1 MTFHIACIA
10 ALLLAVA
17 PPASKARKAPQA
29 KQAAP
34 SATAAPRQQGMLAQP
49 FHTQSTVHK
58 IRIELTADAWENIQP
73 KAKGFMQNDFPENP
87 AKVTVD
93 GKIYTVSIRF
103 KGNGTYMM
111 SGSLIKRPFKVD
123 LDKIVK
129 DQNING
135 ITTLNLGNNVMDQTG
150 LREALAYELFT
161 QLGVPCSRTTFADV
175 TLDIPGIADNRA
187 VGLYSIPEQLDERFF
202 ARHYPK
208 PVTLVLKPENAN
220 GLPKFDKWK
229 QYEPVYDPK
238 GKPTDDD
245 KKRFMEFVAF
255 VHDSTD
261 TDFAAKL
268 GDYLDINNFA
278 RFLAGT
284 VVTSSMDS
292 ILSMG
297 HNYYIIRDPVSG
309 KFQFLPWDLDLAF
322 GAFPMAGA
330 NGIRLS
336 VTKPYG
342 DREILLKRFLAVP
355 QARERYEL
363 ACKDA
368 VNIMQKLEPLRAKLG
383 RIVAPSLGKNDLSN
397 VPGMP
402 SFGMFGMPVPPPEDM
417 GKPVVAANKKSV
429 FLLKDGKLQQFS
441 ANGLKPITTV
451 KLPAPQSNPMPD
463 MFSDGV
469 SLTEFFSM
477 RAAHVTAQL
486 AGKLTGEQ
494 PRGMMDGGPGG
505 PGGFDLSNIV
515 AGNTITLL
523 KHDDDT
529 FTQSAWT
536 AKWSVLFAKVD
547 TNNDNQVSK
556 SEWDMATMKENDFI
570 ANIFPGQLWTAFGGK
585 TVTRTDFT
593 KVSTDWFERFDSD
606 KDGTLTR
613 KELGDG
619 FLAALPPPDF
629 GEFGG
634 GPGGPR
640 F

>member
-1 MTFHIACIA
+1 MTFPLAHIA

-17 PPASKARKAPQA
+17 PPAPKVPKPAPT
-29 KQAAP
+29 KP
-34 SATAAPRQQGMLAQP
+34 PKPIMTAQPRQIGMLSKP

-58 IRIELTADAWENIQP
+58 IRIELTADAWANIQP

-93 GKIYTVSIRF
+93 GKTYTVSIRF

-111 SGSLIKRPFKVD
+111 SGSLIKRPFKID

-129 DQNING
+129 EQNING

-175 TLDIPGIADNRA
+175 TLDIPGIADNLA
-187 VGLYSIPEQLDERFF
+187 VGLYSIPEQLDAGFF

-229 QYEPVYDPK
+229 QYEPIYDPK

-245 KKRFMEFVAF
+245 KKRFMDFVTF
-255 VHDSTD
+255 VHESSD

-268 GDYLDINNFA
+268 GDYLDIDNFA

-368 VNIMQKLEPLRAKLG
+368 VNIMRKLEPLRAKLG
-383 RIVAPSLGKNDLSN
+383 GIVAPTLAKNNLSN
-397 VPGMP
+397 VPGAP
-402 SFGMFGMPVPPPEDM
+402 SFGMFGMPAQPPQNSGRPA
-417 GKPVVAANKKSV
+417 VAANKKSV
-429 FLLKDGKLQQFS
+429 FILKDSKLHQFS
-441 ANGLKPITTV
+441 ANGLKPIASA
-451 KLPAPQSNPMPD
+451 KLPEPPNNPMPD
-463 MFSDGV
+463 MFGDGV

-477 RAAHVTAQL
+477 RSANVTAQL

-494 PRGMMDGGPGG
+494 PRGMMGGGPGG

-515 AGNTITLL
+515 ATNTTTLL
-523 KHDDDT
+523 SHDGET
-529 FTQSAWT
+529 FTLSSWT
-536 AKWSVLFAKVD
+536 SKWSVFFAKVD
-547 TNNDNQVSK
+547 TNNDSQLSK
-556 SEWDMATMKENDFI
+556 SEWDMSTMKPNDFI

-593 KVSTDWFERFDSD
+593 KVSTDWFGRFDSD

>member
-1 MTFHIACIA
+1 MIFPLAHIA
-10 ALLLAVA
+10 ALLLAVV
-17 PPASKARKAPQA
+17 PPALKAQKPAQA
-29 KQAAP
+29 KATKPQV
-34 SATAAPRQQGMLAQP
+34 TAAPRQQERLTPP

-58 IRIELTADAWENIQP
+58 IRIELTADAWQNIQP

-93 GKIYTVSIRF
+93 GKTYTVSIRF

-111 SGSLIKRPFKVD
+111 SGSLIKRPFKID

-129 DQNING
+129 NQNING

-175 TLDIPGIADNRA
+175 TLDIPGIADNLA

-202 ARHYPK
+202 ARHYPR

-220 GLPKFDKWK
+220 GIPKFDKWK

-245 KKRFMEFVAF
+245 KKRFMDFVAF
-255 VHDSTD
+255 VHESSDA
-261 TDFAAKL
+261 DFAAKL
-268 GDYLDINNFA
+268 GDYLDIENFA

-342 DREILLKRFLAVP
+342 EREILLKRFLAVP

-383 RIVAPSLGKNDLSN
+383 RVVAPSLAKNDLSN
-397 VPGMP
+397 VPGAP
-402 SFGMFGMPVPPPEDM
+402 MFEMPVPPPQDL
-417 GKPVVAANKKSV
+417 GRPVVAANKKSV
-429 FLLKDGKLQQFS
+429 FILKDGKLQQFS
-441 ANGLKPITTV
+441 ANGLKPIASA
-451 KLPAPQSNPMPD
+451 KLPAPQNNPMPD
-463 MFSDGV
+463 MFGDGV

-477 RAAHVTAQL
+477 RSAHVTAQL
-486 AGKLTGEQ
+486 AGQLTGEQ

-515 AGNTITLL
+515 AGNTTTLL
-523 KHDDDT
+523 SHKGDS
-529 FTQSAWT
+529 FTENDWT
-536 AKWSVLFAKVD
+536 SKWLALFTKSD
-547 TNNDNQVSK
+547 TNNDGQLSK
-556 SEWDMATMKENDFI
+556 SEWDMATMKPNDFI
-570 ANIFPGQLWTAFGGK
+570 ANIFPGQLWMAFGGK
-585 TVTRTDFT
+585 TVTRKDFST
-593 KVSTDWFERFDSD
+593 VSTGWFGKFDTD

-613 KELGDG
+613 KEFGDG

-629 GEFGG
+629 GGFGDA
-634 GPGGPR
+634 PGGPR

>member
-1 MTFHIACIA
+1 MTIPLAPIA
-10 ALLLAVA
+10 ALLLAAA
-17 PPASKARKAPQA
+17 PPVPTARKPFLTNTSKAKV
-29 KQAAP
+29 
-34 SATAAPRQQGMLAQP
+34 TAAPRVPEKQATQ

-58 IRIELTADAWENIQP
+58 IRIELTSDAWQNIQP

-87 AKVTVD
+87 ATVIVD
-93 GKIYTVSIRF
+93 GKPYKVSIRF

-111 SGSLIKRPFKVD
+111 SGSLIKRPFKID
-123 LDKIVK
+123 LDKLVK
-129 DQNING
+129 GQSING

-150 LREALAYELFT
+150 LREALAYEVFT

-175 TLDIPGIADNRA
+175 TLDIPGIADNLA
-187 VGLYSIPEQLDERFF
+187 VGLYSIPEQLDARFF
-202 ARHYPK
+202 ARHYSK

-245 KKRFMEFVAF
+245 KKRFMDFVAF
-255 VHDSTD
+255 VHESSD
-261 TDFAAKL
+261 TEFATKL
-268 GDYLDINNFA
+268 GDYLDIENFA

-336 VTKPYG
+336 VAKPYG
-342 DREILLKRFLAVP
+342 EREVLLRRFLSVP
-355 QARERYEL
+355 LARARYEA

-368 VNIMQKLEPLRAKLG
+368 VRVMQNLEGLRAKLG
-383 RIVAPSLGKNDLSN
+383 RVVAPTLAKNNLSN
-397 VPGMP
+397 VPGLP
-402 SFGMFGMPVPPPEDM
+402 TGGMFGMPVAPPQDP
-417 GKPVVAANKKSV
+417 GKPVVAANTKSV
-429 FLLKDGKLQQFS
+429 FVLKDGKLHQFA
-441 ANGLKPITTV
+441 ANGLKPKAST
-451 KLPAPQSNPMPD
+451 KLPEPQRNPMPD

-469 SLTEFFSM
+469 TLTEFFAQ
-477 RAAHVTAQL
+477 RAVNVTAQL
-486 AGKLTGEQ
+486 AGKLDGEQ
-494 PRGMMDGGPGG
+494 PRGMMGGPGG
-505 PGGFDLSNIV
+505 PGGGFDLSNIV
-515 AGNTITLL
+515 AGNTTALL
-523 KHDDDT
+523 KHDSET
-529 FTQSAWT
+529 FTQSSWS
-536 AKWSVLFAKVD
+536 AKWLALFTNSD
-547 TNNDNQVSK
+547 TNNDRQLSK
-556 SEWDMATMKENDFI
+556 SEWDMATMKPNDFI

-585 TVTRTDFT
+585 TVTATEFA
-593 KVSTDWFERFDSD
+593 KVSTDWFDKFDTD

-613 KELGDG
+613 KEVGDG
-619 FLAALPPPDF
+619 FLASLPPPDF
-629 GEFGG
+629 GGFGN
-634 GPGGPR
+634 GPGGPG

>member
-1 MTFHIACIA
+1 MIFPLAHIA

-17 PPASKARKAPQA
+17 PPALKAQKPAQA
-29 KQAAP
+29 KAVKPQV
-34 SATAAPRQQGMLAQP
+34 TAAPRQQERLTPP
-49 FHTQSTVHK
+49 FHTQTTVHK
-58 IRIELTADAWENIQP
+58 IRIELTADAWQNIQP

-93 GKIYTVSIRF
+93 GKTYTVSIRF

-111 SGSLIKRPFKVD
+111 SGSLIKRPFKID

-129 DQNING
+129 NQNING

-175 TLDIPGIADNRA
+175 TLDIPGIADNLA

-220 GLPKFDKWK
+220 GIPKFDKWK

-245 KKRFMEFVAF
+245 KKRFMDFVAF
-255 VHDSTD
+255 VHESSD

-268 GDYLDINNFA
+268 GDYLDIENFA

-342 DREILLKRFLAVP
+342 EREILLKRFLAVP

-383 RIVAPSLGKNDLSN
+383 RVVAPSLAKNDLSN
-397 VPGMP
+397 VPGAP
-402 SFGMFGMPVPPPEDM
+402 MFGMPVPPPQDL
-417 GKPVVAANKKSV
+417 GRPVVAANKKSV
-429 FLLKDGKLQQFS
+429 FILKDGKLHQFS
-441 ANGLKPITTV
+441 ANGLKPIASA
-451 KLPAPQSNPMPD
+451 KLPAPQNNPMPD
-463 MFSDGV
+463 MFGDGV

-477 RAAHVTAQL
+477 RSANVTAQL
-486 AGKLTGEQ
+486 AGQLAGEQ

-515 AGNTITLL
+515 AGNTTTLL
-523 KHDDDT
+523 MHDGDT
-529 FTQSAWT
+529 FTLISWT
-536 AKWSVLFAKVD
+536 SKWLALFTKSD
-547 TNNDNQVSK
+547 TNNDGQLSK
-556 SEWDMATMKENDFI
+556 SEWDMVTMKPNDFI
-570 ANIFPGQLWTAFGGK
+570 ANIFPGQLWMAFGGK
-585 TVTRTDFT
+585 AVTRKDFST
-593 KVSTDWFERFDSD
+593 VSTGWFGKFDTD

-613 KELGDG
+613 KEFGDG

-629 GEFGG
+629 GGFGDA
-634 GPGGPR
+634 PGGPR